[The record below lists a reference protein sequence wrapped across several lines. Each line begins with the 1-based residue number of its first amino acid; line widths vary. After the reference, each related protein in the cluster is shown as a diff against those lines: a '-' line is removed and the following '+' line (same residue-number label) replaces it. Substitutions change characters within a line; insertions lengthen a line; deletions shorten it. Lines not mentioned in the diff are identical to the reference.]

1 MASSSLWG
9 SLAANVANYGKDLT
23 QDIRDIVSGVDDEHD
38 IEKEGG
44 INAST
49 PGQDEDLDAYIE
61 DLERSLIRKKQEVE
75 AAFKKIED
83 LEAQLALQRESLPL
97 PVVDDTATR
106 ELQRRVESL
115 QSQLEHDRA
124 LHATAMNEA
133 VASFDVKLAAALGEA
148 HRWHVECDRLCSSA
162 AAKANEGATS
172 DSPADSL
179 IEANPVVV
187 DAVATLSSV
196 LHAADLVDDDAT
208 MSHKLGHY
216 ASLVTS
222 RLVAAEVDAK
232 ALETTLTAFV
242 LSQGEQLDP
251 PFHLAECKLKL
262 DQVGVARRTDMERVV
277 AEFEQ
282 TTGQLQLELAAAQA
296 KVRDVEQRHV
306 QESPDND
313 QAVRHLQ
320 DKLHQSQVNVEH
332 LSRELEATTLELQAA
347 LGARDGEEQSS
358 VLVER
363 NMELE
368 RMAYAVSDQLAQVKA
383 QLDME
388 RAQWVQHGRAN
399 TSAVSEAQW
408 FELKS
413 TLALVEADKNVAQQ
427 DADRLHSELLN
438 LHAVLTQ
445 FQSRRETEEAQWQA
459 KEASWTSRLAALE
472 ADVASSRERQTST
485 DDVALLKQSVAKK
498 DGEIERL
505 RDALE
510 RSAARFHG
518 DTVESV
524 DKRLMVQMMIQLH
537 ESPNK
542 SDVLEVMGRI
552 LVRDL
557 SWRWS

>member
-75 AAFKKIED
+75 AAFKKVRSETQPII
-83 LEAQLALQRESLPL
+83 S
-97 PVVDDTATR
+97 
-106 ELQRRVESL
+106 S
-115 QSQLEHDRA
+115 SQLEHDRA

-133 VASFDVKLAAALGEA
+133 VASCDVKLAAALGEA
-148 HRWHVECDRLCSSA
+148 HRWHVECDRLRSSA

-172 DSPADSL
+172 DSPTDSL

-262 DQVGVARRTDMERVV
+262 DQVGVARRTDMERVM

-282 TTGQLQLELAAAQA
+282 TTGQLQLELAAVLYDSLYPCMRQC
-296 KVRDVEQRHV
+296 V
-306 QESPDND
+306 
-313 QAVRHLQ
+313 
-320 DKLHQSQVNVEH
+320 
-332 LSRELEATTLELQAA
+332 LS
-347 LGARDGEEQSS
+347 SS
-358 VLVER
+358 
-363 NMELE
+363 
-368 RMAYAVSDQLAQVKA
+368 
-383 QLDME
+383 
-388 RAQWVQHGRAN
+388 G
-399 TSAVSEAQW
+399 
-408 FELKS
+408 
-413 TLALVEADKNVAQQ
+413 
-427 DADRLHSELLN
+427 
-438 LHAVLTQ
+438 
-445 FQSRRETEEAQWQA
+445 
-459 KEASWTSRLAALE
+459 
-472 ADVASSRERQTST
+472 
-485 DDVALLKQSVAKK
+485 
-498 DGEIERL
+498 
-505 RDALE
+505 
-510 RSAARFHG
+510 
-518 DTVESV
+518 
-524 DKRLMVQMMIQLH
+524 
-537 ESPNK
+537 
-542 SDVLEVMGRI
+542 
-552 LVRDL
+552 
-557 SWRWS
+557 

>member
-1 MASSSLWG
+1 MML
-9 SLAANVANYGKDLT
+9 
-23 QDIRDIVSGVDDEHD
+23 
-38 IEKEGG
+38 
-44 INAST
+44 
-49 PGQDEDLDAYIE
+49 
-61 DLERSLIRKKQEVE
+61 
-75 AAFKKIED
+75 
-83 LEAQLALQRESLPL
+83 LQ
-97 PVVDDTATR
+97 
-106 ELQRRVESL
+106 
-115 QSQLEHDRA
+115 
-124 LHATAMNEA
+124 
-133 VASFDVKLAAALGEA
+133 
-148 HRWHVECDRLCSSA
+148 
-162 AAKANEGATS
+162 
-172 DSPADSL
+172 
-179 IEANPVVV
+179 
-187 DAVATLSSV
+187 
-196 LHAADLVDDDAT
+196 
-208 MSHKLGHY
+208 LGHY

-262 DQVGVARRTDMERVV
+262 DQVGVARRTDMERVM

-282 TTGQLQLELAAAQA
+282 TTGQLQLELAAVLCFRAQA

-306 QESPDND
+306 EESPDND

-320 DKLHQSQVNVEH
+320 DKLHQ
-332 LSRELEATTLELQAA
+332 LQAA

-368 RMAYAVSDQLAQVKA
+368 RMAYAVSDELAQVKA

-427 DADRLHSELLN
+427 LLN

-445 FQSRRETEEAQWQA
+445 FQSRRETEVGSSYIMWMLDLMDEEQEAQWQA

-472 ADVASSRERQTST
+472 ADVASSRERQTSM

-505 RDALE
+505 RDGFTPEENE
-510 RSAARFHG
+510 RMRAHPG
-518 DTVESV
+518 
-524 DKRLMVQMMIQLH
+524 RLKSIPLLG
-537 ESPNK
+537 SIFGS
-542 SDVLEVMGRI
+542 SDVAPPPQDQVHVAGTTFSDAWADFLLRETK
-552 LVRDL
+552 
-557 SWRWS
+557 

>member
-1 MASSSLWG
+1 
-9 SLAANVANYGKDLT
+9 
-23 QDIRDIVSGVDDEHD
+23 
-38 IEKEGG
+38 
-44 INAST
+44 
-49 PGQDEDLDAYIE
+49 
-61 DLERSLIRKKQEVE
+61 
-75 AAFKKIED
+75 
-83 LEAQLALQRESLPL
+83 
-97 PVVDDTATR
+97 
-106 ELQRRVESL
+106 
-115 QSQLEHDRA
+115 
-124 LHATAMNEA
+124 MNEA
-133 VASFDVKLAAALGEA
+133 VASCDVKLAAALGEA
-148 HRWHVECDRLCSSA
+148 HRWHVECDRLRSSA

-172 DSPADSL
+172 DSPTDSL
-179 IEANPVVV
+179 IDANPVVV

-208 MSHKLGHY
+208 MSHKLSHY

-262 DQVGVARRTDMERVV
+262 DQVGVARRTDMERVM

-296 KVRDVEQRHV
+296 KVRGVEQRHV

-320 DKLHQSQVNVEH
+320 DKLHQ
-332 LSRELEATTLELQAA
+332 AA
-347 LGARDGEEQSS
+347 LDARDGEEQSS
-358 VLVER
+358 DLVER

-368 RMAYAVSDQLAQVKA
+368 RMAYAVSDELAQVKA

-427 DADRLHSELLN
+427 VNSPSSIHIYIYIIHTTITPISSCQDADRLHSELLN

-445 FQSRRETEEAQWQA
+445 FQSRRETEVGSSYIMWMLDLMDEEQEAQWQA

-505 RDALE
+505 RDGFTPEENE
-510 RSAARFHG
+510 RMRAHPG
-518 DTVESV
+518 
-524 DKRLMVQMMIQLH
+524 RLKSIPLLG
-537 ESPNK
+537 SIFGS
-542 SDVLEVMGRI
+542 SDVAPPPQDQVHVAGTTFSDAWADFLLRETK
-552 LVRDL
+552 
-557 SWRWS
+557 

>member
-75 AAFKKIED
+75 AA
-83 LEAQLALQRESLPL
+83 
-97 PVVDDTATR
+97 
-106 ELQRRVESL
+106 L

-133 VASFDVKLAAALGEA
+133 VASCDVKLAAALGEA
-148 HRWHVECDRLCSSA
+148 HRWHVECDRLRSSA

-172 DSPADSL
+172 DSPTDSL
-179 IEANPVVV
+179 IDANPVVV

-222 RLVAAEVDAK
+222 RLVAVEVDAK
-232 ALETTLTAFV
+232 ALETTLTDFV

-262 DQVGVARRTDMERVV
+262 DQVGVARRTDMERVM

-320 DKLHQSQVNVEH
+320 DKLHQ
-332 LSRELEATTLELQAA
+332 AA
-347 LGARDGEEQSS
+347 LDARDGEEQSS
-358 VLVER
+358 DLVER

-368 RMAYAVSDQLAQVKA
+368 RMAYAVSDELAQVKA

-445 FQSRRETEEAQWQA
+445 FQSRRETEVGLSYTMWMLDLMDEEQEAQWQA

-505 RDALE
+505 RDGFTPEENE
-510 RSAARFHG
+510 RMRAHPG
-518 DTVESV
+518 
-524 DKRLMVQMMIQLH
+524 RLKSIPLLG
-537 ESPNK
+537 SIFGS
-542 SDVLEVMGRI
+542 SDVTPPPQDQVQVAGTTFSDAWADFLLRETK
-552 LVRDL
+552 
-557 SWRWS
+557 

>member
-1 MASSSLWG
+1 
-9 SLAANVANYGKDLT
+9 
-23 QDIRDIVSGVDDEHD
+23 
-38 IEKEGG
+38 
-44 INAST
+44 
-49 PGQDEDLDAYIE
+49 
-61 DLERSLIRKKQEVE
+61 
-75 AAFKKIED
+75 
-83 LEAQLALQRESLPL
+83 
-97 PVVDDTATR
+97 
-106 ELQRRVESL
+106 
-115 QSQLEHDRA
+115 
-124 LHATAMNEA
+124 MNEA
-133 VASFDVKLAAALGEA
+133 VASCDVKLAAALGEA
-148 HRWHVECDRLCSSA
+148 HRWHVECDRLRSSA

-208 MSHKLGHY
+208 MSHKVQLFLCTAVEYAMLLYVMMLLQLGHY

-262 DQVGVARRTDMERVV
+262 DQVGVARRTDMERVM

-306 QESPDND
+306 EESPDND

-320 DKLHQSQVNVEH
+320 DKLHQ
-332 LSRELEATTLELQAA
+332 LQAA

-368 RMAYAVSDQLAQVKA
+368 RMAYAVSDELAQVKA

-445 FQSRRETEEAQWQA
+445 FQSRRETEVGSSYIMWMLDLMDEEQEAQWQA

-505 RDALE
+505 RDGFTPEENE
-510 RSAARFHG
+510 RMRAHPG
-518 DTVESV
+518 
-524 DKRLMVQMMIQLH
+524 RLKSIPLLG
-537 ESPNK
+537 SIFGS
-542 SDVLEVMGRI
+542 SDVAPPPQDQVHVAGTTFSDAWADFLLRETK
-552 LVRDL
+552 
-557 SWRWS
+557 

>member
-75 AAFKKIED
+75 AAFKKVRSETQPII
-83 LEAQLALQRESLPL
+83 S
-97 PVVDDTATR
+97 
-106 ELQRRVESL
+106 S
-115 QSQLEHDRA
+115 SQLEHDRA

-133 VASFDVKLAAALGEA
+133 VASCDVKLAAALGEA
-148 HRWHVECDRLCSSA
+148 HRWHVECDRLRSSA

-208 MSHKLGHY
+208 MSHKVQLFLCTAVEYAMMLYVMMLLQLSHY

-262 DQVGVARRTDMERVV
+262 DQVGVARRTDMERVM

-282 TTGQLQLELAAAQA
+282 TTGQLQLELAAVLYDSLYPCMRQC
-296 KVRDVEQRHV
+296 V
-306 QESPDND
+306 
-313 QAVRHLQ
+313 
-320 DKLHQSQVNVEH
+320 
-332 LSRELEATTLELQAA
+332 LS
-347 LGARDGEEQSS
+347 SS
-358 VLVER
+358 
-363 NMELE
+363 
-368 RMAYAVSDQLAQVKA
+368 
-383 QLDME
+383 
-388 RAQWVQHGRAN
+388 G
-399 TSAVSEAQW
+399 
-408 FELKS
+408 
-413 TLALVEADKNVAQQ
+413 
-427 DADRLHSELLN
+427 
-438 LHAVLTQ
+438 
-445 FQSRRETEEAQWQA
+445 
-459 KEASWTSRLAALE
+459 
-472 ADVASSRERQTST
+472 
-485 DDVALLKQSVAKK
+485 
-498 DGEIERL
+498 
-505 RDALE
+505 
-510 RSAARFHG
+510 
-518 DTVESV
+518 
-524 DKRLMVQMMIQLH
+524 
-537 ESPNK
+537 
-542 SDVLEVMGRI
+542 
-552 LVRDL
+552 
-557 SWRWS
+557 